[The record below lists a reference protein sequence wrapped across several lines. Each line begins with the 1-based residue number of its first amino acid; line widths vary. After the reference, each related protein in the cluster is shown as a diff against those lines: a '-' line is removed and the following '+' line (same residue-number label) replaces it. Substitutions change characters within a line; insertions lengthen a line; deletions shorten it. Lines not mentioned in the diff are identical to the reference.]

1 MVILGIDYGSKKLG
15 LALSDTGGLMA
26 FPHMVIPND
35 GNALQEIVRIVA
47 EKKVGAVVMGDTLS
61 SAGVEN
67 QVTKEARVFGARLEK
82 ELCLSIQWVSE
93 AGTSGAARVGW
104 GEGEVRG
111 TMQSPRKEKRDD
123 LHDARAATLI
133 LQRFLDVHREARP

>member
-26 FPHMVIPND
+26 FPHSVIPND
-35 GNALQEIVRIVA
+35 GNALQELARIVA
-47 EKKVGAVVMGDTLS
+47 GKKVGAVVMGDTLS
-61 SAGVEN
+61 GAGAEN
-67 QVTKEARVFGARLEK
+67 QVTKEARAFGARLEQ
-82 ELCLSIQWVSE
+82 EFGLPLQWVSE

-111 TMQSPRKEKRDD
+111 MVQSPRKEKRDD